1 MFALCKGKNRKVAR
15 DNMRHR
21 SMKDSDLF
29 GPLQVV
35 FKAGAQGVYGVV
47 VKRQIGTIQSRLFV
61 KKKNNKKQNRVWPYF

>member
-1 MFALCKGKNRKVAR
+1 
-15 DNMRHR
+15 MRHR

-47 VKRQIGTIQSRLFV
+47 GVGLVTFESPKAKAATMVLSGLPWAFS
-61 KKKNNKKQNRVWPYF
+61 

>member
-1 MFALCKGKNRKVAR
+1 
-15 DNMRHR
+15 
-21 SMKDSDLF
+21 MKDSDLF

-61 KKKNNKKQNRVWPYF
+61 KKKQKNQNRVWPYF

>member
-1 MFALCKGKNRKVAR
+1 
-15 DNMRHR
+15 MRHR
-21 SMKDSDLF
+21 TMKDSDLF

-61 KKKNNKKQNRVWPYF
+61 KEKKKTKIESGPIFR

>member
-1 MFALCKGKNRKVAR
+1 
-15 DNMRHR
+15 MRHR
-21 SMKDSDLF
+21 TMKDSDLF

-61 KKKNNKKQNRVWPYF
+61 KKKQKNQNRVWPYF

>member
-1 MFALCKGKNRKVAR
+1 
-15 DNMRHR
+15 MRHR